1 MCAATVFS
9 HLYAYY
15 LYGSL
20 LPVAFP
26 LKCNINIIIT
36 QLSCLCTLIITYNHF
51 KPIECIFIGEDRGQ

>member
-26 LKCNINIIIT
+26 LKCNINIIII
-36 QLSCLCTLIITYNHF
+36 QYTYYYV
-51 KPIECIFIGEDRGQ
+51 QSL